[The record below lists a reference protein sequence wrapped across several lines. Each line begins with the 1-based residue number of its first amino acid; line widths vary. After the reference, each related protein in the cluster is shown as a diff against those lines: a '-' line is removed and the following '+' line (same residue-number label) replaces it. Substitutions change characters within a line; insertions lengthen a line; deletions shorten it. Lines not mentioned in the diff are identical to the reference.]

1 MNCEQRRD
9 LMPLLL
15 VDALEPAEA
24 AALRAHLAGGCT
36 RCASYLAEADATLAY
51 LPYALEPAPPAP
63 AARHRLFEHLGQP
76 APAARAKSASEN
88 APPRRLRLPSWARL
102 LLPPAVA
109 ACLAFIITAKFMISV
124 QHRHDEANLK
134 KLELAQQAVAT
145 RDQYNKELVTQTQL
159 LQSPA
164 LRLIRM
170 DGASQPRASARA
182 LWDAQRQ
189 AWHFYA
195 YNLQTLGPKEAYE
208 LWFITPYGRKVPAST
223 FRPNELGNAYL
234 VASLPKDVGPVA
246 GAFVTDEPS
255 VGTFQPTGTVH
266 LSGKLE

>member
-1 MNCEQRRD
+1 MTCEQRRD

-24 AALRAHLAGGCT
+24 AALRAHLATGCT

-51 LPYALEPAPPAP
+51 LPFALDPVPPAP
-63 AARHRLFEHLGQP
+63 AARERLV
-76 APAARAKSASEN
+76 
-88 APPRRLRLPSWARL
+88 ARL
-102 LLPPAVA
+102 GEHVPATPRKASRGGLRMPVWVRKALPAAVA
-109 ACLAFIITAKFMISV
+109 ACVTFIVTAKYMLNV
-124 QHRHDEANLK
+124 QHTHDDLLQKQLVKVQGEASSREQRN
-134 KLELAQQAVAT
+134 
-145 RDQYNKELVTQTQL
+145 RELVTQTEL

-170 DGASQPRASARA
+170 DGLAQPKASARA
-182 LWDAQRQ
+182 LWDARRQ

-195 YNLQTLGPKEAYE
+195 YNLETLGPKEAYE
-208 LWFITPYGRKVPAST
+208 LWFVTPYGRKVPAAT

-234 VASLPKDVGPVA
+234 VTTLDKDVGPVA

-255 VGTFQPTGTVH
+255 VGTMQPTGSTH

>member
-1 MNCEQRRD
+1 MTCEQRRD

-24 AALRAHLAGGCT
+24 AALRAHLATGCT

-51 LPYALEPAPPAP
+51 LPFALDPVPPAP
-63 AARHRLFEHLGQP
+63 AARERLVARLGEHVPHEHLQMT
-76 APAARAKSASEN
+76 
-88 APPRRLRLPSWARL
+88 PRKQSRGGLRLPVWMRKA
-102 LLPPAVA
+102 LPAAVA
-109 ACLAFIITAKFMISV
+109 ACLTFIVTAKYMLSV
-124 QHRHDEANLK
+124 QHTHDDVLQKQLVKVQGEASSREQRN
-134 KLELAQQAVAT
+134 
-145 RDQYNKELVTQTQL
+145 RELVTQTEL

-170 DGASQPRASARA
+170 DGMAQPKASARA
-182 LWDAQRQ
+182 LWDARRQ

-195 YNLQTLGPKEAYE
+195 YNLETLGPKEAYE
-208 LWFITPYGRKVPAST
+208 LWFVTPYGRKVPAAT

-234 VASLPKDVGPVA
+234 VTTLAKDVGPVA

-255 VGTFQPTGTVH
+255 VGTMQPTGSTH
-266 LSGKLE
+266 LSGKVE